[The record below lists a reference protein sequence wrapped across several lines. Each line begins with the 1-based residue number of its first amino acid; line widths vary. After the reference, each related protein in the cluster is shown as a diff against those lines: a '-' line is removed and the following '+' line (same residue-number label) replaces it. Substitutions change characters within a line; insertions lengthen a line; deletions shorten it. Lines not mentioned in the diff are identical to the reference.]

1 MVTGHKWA
9 KNSRKLRFLEFLNV
23 VSVFPIYVCSVIGS
37 RLKHL
42 YLHQRYHADERLSVF
57 SLRASLLGPI
67 SSIRLDVMRDIQS
80 PICKISVVSFT
91 CRI

>member
-23 VSVFPIYVCSVIGS
+23 VSLFPIYFCSVIGS

-42 YLHQRYHADERLSVF
+42 YLHQRYHADERLLMF
-57 SLRASLLGPI
+57 SLRASLLGLI
-67 SSIRLDVMRDIQS
+67 SSIRLDDRKEIQS
-80 PICKISVVSFT
+80 G
-91 CRI
+91 